1 MPAAAKAAALP
12 TRTKSLSSQLHQTLL
27 MERFPIR
34 MRKPSPPSMQRFVR
48 YRRSLSGKPLLSL
61 KEAAALLAELA

>member
-12 TRTKSLSSQLHQTLL
+12 TQTKSLSSQLHQTLL
-27 MERFPIR
+27 MEKFSIR

-48 YRRSLSGKPLLSL
+48 YRQLAADSVIGRLFRST
-61 KEAAALLAELA
+61 AMI